1 MNTVN
6 VRKVEIGKG
15 IPKIC
20 VPVVGITRDDIIDAA
35 CKAKETADLVEWRA
49 DWYEDVLDFKKTEKM
64 MEELRE
70 TLGDIPLLFTF
81 RTLKEGGEKEIEKSV
96 YVKLNEMA
104 VKTGFA
110 DLVYSPLWTKSTII
124 PSVWTKLIPRC

>member
-15 IPKIC
+15 TPKS
-20 VPVVGITRDDIIDAA
+20 A
-35 CKAKETADLVEWRA
+35 CLLSELRETILLTQLVKQKETADLVEWRA

-70 TLGDIPLLFTF
+70 TLGDIPLL
-81 RTLKEGGEKEIEKSV
+81 SH
-96 YVKLNEMA
+96 
-104 VKTGFA
+104 FA
-110 DLVYSPLWTKSTII
+110 H
-124 PSVWTKLIPRC
+124 

>member
-1 MNTVN
+1 MTQLVK
-6 VRKVEIGKG
+6 RKKRRILWNGAQIGMKMFW
-15 IPKIC
+15 I
-20 VPVVGITRDDIIDAA
+20 
-35 CKAKETADLVEWRA
+35 L
-49 DWYEDVLDFKKTEKM
+49 KKTEKM

-110 DLVYSPLWTKSTII
+110 DLVDGIEFTD
-124 PSVWTKLIPRC
+124 R

>member
-1 MNTVN
+1 
-6 VRKVEIGKG
+6 
-15 IPKIC
+15 
-20 VPVVGITRDDIIDAA
+20 
-35 CKAKETADLVEWRA
+35 
-49 DWYEDVLDFKKTEKM
+49 

-104 VKTGFA
+104 VKRV
-110 DLVYSPLWTKSTII
+110 LQILWMQKRLPGQNEVIQI
-124 PSVWTKLIPRC
+124 RRNGAFVME